1 MRQDEARGLFV
12 ELAHCNR
19 RRPQPSWAK
28 LAESEC
34 EEAPPRKKPRDRPR
48 RCRRREAASA
58 KDTWKKKSP
67 FHQLRREGHGSCS
80 PPPRNISME
89 GAEEKEGTHAPTIN
103 LCCLSAFQS
112 FRSLSKFSSSSKLSK
127 CLERVGFGSNH
138 RLGSSEGLSS
148 EAIQR
153 HLSLLFEAKHKAAN
167 KRSCI
172 NTAGFLARPFSILST
187 MPRLSHKHKCRCP

>member
-1 MRQDEARGLFV
+1 VRQDEARGLFV

-34 EEAPPRKKPRDRPR
+34 EEAPPRKKPRDRPK
-48 RCRRREAASA
+48 RCRQREAASA
-58 KDTWKKKSP
+58 KDTWKTKSL

-80 PPPRNISME
+80 PPPRNISMGRTAATE
-89 GAEEKEGTHAPTIN
+89 GAHVSTTN
-103 LCCLSAFQS
+103 LRSLSAFQS
-112 FRSLSKFSSSSKLSK
+112 RRSLSQLSSFSKLSK
-127 CLERVGFGSNH
+127 CLERFGFGSNH

-148 EAIQR
+148 DAIQR
-153 HLSLLFEAKHKAAN
+153 QRSLLFEAKHKAA
-167 KRSCI
+167 KIRSCI

-187 MPRLSHKHKCRCP
+187 MPRLSHKHK